1 MAEPTLEKMVSLIRA
16 QPAITVRELAR
27 QLGFAE
33 ERSVYYWLRKAG
45 HRGLKT
51 FKREVLWGRY
61 PAEPPAPGGEEVS
74 KSKAADESAQD
85 VREEAPLYA
94 AHVLTVATRAYEPWV
109 RAGDEL
115 HVDPRA
121 MPASG
126 DLVVVDLPGEPD
138 ALRRC
143 YPHPVEILLT
153 HPGNPRESIRLGG
166 AGVTLK
172 GVVVR
177 LVRRRP

>member
-1 MAEPTLEKMVSLIRA
+1 MAEPTLEKMIALIRA

-51 FKREVLWGRY
+51 FKKEVLWQRQPPEPSV
-61 PAEPPAPGGEEVS
+61 PAH
-74 KSKAADESAQD
+74 KAADGAAPAAED
-85 VREEAPLYA
+85 VREDAPAYPPQ
-94 AHVLTVATRAYEPWV
+94 VLTVATRAYEPWV

-121 MPASG
+121 VPGSG

-143 YPHPVEILLT
+143 YPHPLETLLT
-153 HPGNPRESIRLGG
+153 HPGNPRESIRVDGT
-166 AGVTLK
+166 GVTFK
-172 GVVVR
+172 GVVVQ